1 MLYISKGVVM
11 NNSTEQNVRVM
22 RCGMVYQMTGNEAR
36 IWLDGRFG
44 FQEVTDASDK
54 WVLERLTKMSLVEI
68 EETDSDVSRYR
79 ILCRCVC
86 AAAKTKWFNLPVG
99 GAQKDILIWLRNAGL
114 RLSTAELVCLL
125 EKGIRPEARYLHA
138 DNRQALVELIYMV
151 ETIAD
156 NVLENQ
162 MENATQRDAVVH
174 ALEMLLRKKK
184 IVIL

>member
-11 NNSTEQNVRVM
+11 NNSTEHHVRVM
-22 RCGMVYQMTGNEAR
+22 RCGMLYQMSGNEAR

-44 FQEVTDASDK
+44 FQEVTDESDK
-54 WVLERLTKMSLVEI
+54 WVLERLAKMSLVEI

-79 ILCRCVC
+79 ILCRCIC
-86 AAAKTKWFNLPVG
+86 AAAKTKWLSLPVYG
-99 GAQKDILIWLRNAGL
+99 DQKDLLIWLKNAGI
-114 RLSTAELVCLL
+114 RLSTAELIYLQ
-125 EKGIRPEARYLHA
+125 EKGVRPEARYLHA

-151 ETIAD
+151 DTVAD
-156 NVLENQ
+156 NILENK

-174 ALEMLLRKKK
+174 ALEVLLRKKK

>member
-54 WVLERLTKMSLVEI
+54 WVLERLAKMSLVEI

-79 ILCRCVC
+79 ILCRCICV
-86 AAAKTKWFNLPVG
+86 AAKTKWLSLPVHG
-99 GAQKDILIWLRNAGL
+99 DQKDILIWLKNAGI
-114 RLSTAELVCLL
+114 RLSTAELIYLQ
-125 EKGIRPEARYLHA
+125 EKGVRPEARYLHV
-138 DNRQALVELIYMV
+138 DNRQALVELIYTV
-151 ETIAD
+151 DNVAD
-156 NVLENQ
+156 NILENQ
-162 MENATQRDAVVH
+162 MENAIQRDAVVY